1 MKIKKLK
8 DVKISKRLISG
19 FLAVSC
25 ILAFVSA
32 YGIFSLLRE
41 KNEMSDLYGSRMVSM
56 PYLTKILVS
65 LSSVQAF
72 SRDAV
77 INQAD
82 SEKRKSDLAAVES
95 SLKEFQTYDAKLAA
109 TIDSPEWKTKIK
121 AARAQFDGVFE
132 PDMKEIGQDLQA
144 GRLPAAGTLLNE
156 SLRVHDQIQSA
167 YEAYMTA
174 LLQEAAAAD
183 AENARSTTAALFL
196 LLAFSAVGIA
206 ASIVLGITISRSV
219 GRPLRELEEV
229 ARQFADGTLSVR
241 VRYASQN
248 EIGSVAESLN
258 FAFSRISRV
267 VQQTS
272 ELLVGIAKGECSY
285 GTVRNY
291 EGDFRLISDAL
302 NTILD
307 NLNRIFVRIRSSAE
321 QVDSGSRQ
329 IADGA
334 QELAQGATEQ
344 ASSVEQLSAS
354 ISEVSQNVESNV
366 RQIDQMAKKMDAA
379 AREAAEGNTEMEQM
393 LAAMNAMEKASEEI
407 GKIIKVIDSIAFQTN
422 ILALNAAVEAARA
435 GEAGK
440 GFAVVA
446 DEVRSLA
453 GKSAEAA
460 KQTTALIGN
469 SIERVREGQKLSDST
484 ARSLSRIAGAVNGL
498 DQAVRNIKRSSDA
511 QAASIAQIT
520 QGVGRVSS
528 VVQTNS
534 ATAEESAAASEEL
547 SAQAD
552 ALKKEIAWVRLRQ
565 SPEQA

>member
-1 MKIKKLK
+1 
-8 DVKISKRLISG
+8 
-19 FLAVSC
+19 
-25 ILAFVSA
+25 
-32 YGIFSLLRE
+32 
-41 KNEMSDLYGSRMVSM
+41 
-56 PYLTKILVS
+56 
-65 LSSVQAF
+65 
-72 SRDAV
+72 
-77 INQAD
+77 
-82 SEKRKSDLAAVES
+82 
-95 SLKEFQTYDAKLAA
+95 
-109 TIDSPEWKTKIK
+109 
-121 AARAQFDGVFE
+121 
-132 PDMKEIGQDLQA
+132 MKEIGQDLQA

-156 SLRVHDQIQSA
+156 SLRVHNQIQSA

-291 EGDFRLISDAL
+291 EGDFRPISDAL

-366 RQIDQMAKKMDAA
+366 RQIDQMAEKMDAA
-379 AREAAEGNTEMEQM
+379 AREAAVGNTEMEQM

-440 GFAVVA
+440 GFVVVA

-520 QGVGRVSS
+520 QGVGQVSS